1 MIISQVIKKHPQFE
15 LLGITYEES
24 TFAPTVHIKHKPT
37 KQEFQL
43 TISNP
48 DNDPILGVF
57 NPLIDVIIDNWIKDK
72 MIELRDN
79 NIDNIIK

>member
-24 TFAPTVHIKHKPT
+24 TFTPTVHIKHKPT

-48 DNDPILGVF
+48 DNS
-57 NPLIDVIIDNWIKDK
+57 LIDVIIDNWITDKLKD
-72 MIELRDN
+72 IRDN
-79 NIDNIIK
+79 NINNIIK

>member
-15 LLGITYEES
+15 LLGITYQES
-24 TFAPTVHIKHKPT
+24 AFANPNELGAPTVHIKHKPT

-48 DNDPILGVF
+48 ENA
-57 NPLIDVIIDNWIKDK
+57 LINVIIDNWITDK

-79 NIDNIIK
+79 NINNIIK